1 MTVSTRGRTDDQPK
15 HLWKSSKSLL
25 SLATENTEAAYDITT
40 LECAR
45 LLALAVKIPKDSLP
59 VDFGD
64 IGGACVE
71 QCMLGACLL
80 PAVTTLQ

>member
-15 HLWKSSKSLL
+15 HLWKSYKSSL

-40 LECAR
+40 LELAR
-45 LLALAVKIPKDSLP
+45 LLSLAVKIQKIHCLWTL
-59 VDFGD
+59 VTLEVLVF
-64 IGGACVE
+64 E

-80 PAVTTLQ
+80 SAVTTLH